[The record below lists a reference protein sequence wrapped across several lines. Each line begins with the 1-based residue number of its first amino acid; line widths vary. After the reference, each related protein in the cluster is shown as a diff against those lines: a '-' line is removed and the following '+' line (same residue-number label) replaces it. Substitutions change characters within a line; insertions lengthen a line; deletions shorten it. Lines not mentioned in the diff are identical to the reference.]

1 MDLLLYTAD
10 ERKHSG
16 NGGNCDLLPIR
27 RDQRARPVAV
37 VLDHAEHRDIDRQL
51 PQHVQRHIRVLHA
64 AVDQQRVRAV
74 GKPGVA
80 RQKMC
85 EPALQHLLHRRI
97 IVLIAQ
103 ALDLEVLV
111 VLLARPPVHIDDH
124 RGHDIRA
131 CRVGDVIRLQPLR
144 RLWKPQHSL
153 HQRQDA
159 RRAFGLGRDA
169 LRLLA
174 GIFLRQLHEP
184 HAVAANRLADMHLLF
199 QLLIQELFEKRRV
212 VHLDRKENFLRSRA
226 SRQIILLDEGRD
238 GLLRVVR
245 RRKNFIVLVEQI
257 AVYIVQHREAALC
270 LALIVADHVGARHG
284 ACRNELTL
292 TERFDRKQAVAQRGG
307 AFKIER
313 FSGRLHLGAQFL
325 RRFLVF
331 SLEHLHSL
339 PDACAIFLRAARE
352 LAPCVAVVHVVVEA
366 GPILPEVARKLLPA
380 ARKLERQPERVDHML
395 RNKAS
400 AVGAEILRTVV
411 LHARGQL
418 DHRVFLMQID
428 AQIGIA
434 LIVLQKDIIFR
445 HVPLDKRAFQHK
457 RLKLRPRNDHVEVI
471 DLRDHPPG
479 FRRMGGGIL
488 KILAHAVFELFCL
501 ADINDRVGLVLH
513 DVDAGLIRQAQR
525 LFL

>member
-1 MDLLLYTAD
+1 
-10 ERKHSG
+10 
-16 NGGNCDLLPIR
+16 
-27 RDQRARPVAV
+27 
-37 VLDHAEHRDIDRQL
+37 
-51 PQHVQRHIRVLHA
+51 
-64 AVDQQRVRAV
+64 
-74 GKPGVA
+74 
-80 RQKMC
+80 
-85 EPALQHLLHRRI
+85 
-97 IVLIAQ
+97 
-103 ALDLEVLV
+103 
-111 VLLARPPVHIDDH
+111 
-124 RGHDIRA
+124 
-131 CRVGDVIRLQPLR
+131 
-144 RLWKPQHSL
+144 
-153 HQRQDA
+153 
-159 RRAFGLGRDA
+159 
-169 LRLLA
+169 
-174 GIFLRQLHEP
+174 
-184 HAVAANRLADMHLLF
+184 MHLLF

-270 LALIVADHVGARHG
+270 LALIVADHVGACHG

-292 TERFDRKQAVAQRGG
+292 TERFDREQAVAQRGG

-313 FSGRLHLGAQFL
+313 FGGRLHLGAQFL

-339 PDACAIFLRAARE
+339 PDACAVFLRAARE
-352 LAPCVAVVHVVVEA
+352 LAPCVAVIHVVIEA
-366 GPILPEVARKLLPA
+366 GPILPEVARKLLSA
-380 ARKLERQPERVDHML
+380 ARELERQPERVDHML

-400 AVGAEILRTVV
+400 AVWAEILRAVV

-434 LIVLQKDIIFR
+434 LVVLQKDIIFR